1 MIDLINKEKHEK
13 ILRDLEQY
21 KLLLEVNESN
31 LTQQIIDQETYKL
44 QNIFIKEKL
53 DEIERLLNE

>member
-31 LTQQIIDQETYKL
+31 LTQQVIDQETYKL